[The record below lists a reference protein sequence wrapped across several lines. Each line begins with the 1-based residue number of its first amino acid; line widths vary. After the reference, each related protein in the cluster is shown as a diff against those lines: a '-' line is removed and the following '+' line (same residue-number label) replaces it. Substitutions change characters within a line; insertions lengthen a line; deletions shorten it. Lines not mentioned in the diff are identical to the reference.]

1 MCPILSVNYLCSV
14 EEAQKEISTS
24 LRRLEVFPG
33 ALFHWIQLVQE
44 AEKLKLDNW
53 RSVVLH
59 SSTVPYAIIILL
71 SSNFFSSLGTIF
83 GEKLYHIYQW
93 AVFKVV
99 EATAFEVQGVWD
111 KPASLAISFVDVGV
125 GNILVAI
132 WIVDKIV
139 VD

>member
-1 MCPILSVNYLCSV
+1 MFEPFFKI
-14 EEAQKEISTS
+14 A
-24 LRRLEVFPG
+24 F
-33 ALFHWIQLVQE
+33 
-44 AEKLKLDNW
+44 
-53 RSVVLH
+53 
-59 SSTVPYAIIILL
+59 YAIIILL

-111 KPASLAISFVDVGV
+111 KPASLAISFVNVGV